1 MIGETNVVHSYLWW
15 CQVTP
20 RSNDIQYTA
29 ADMRQVGFWDSE
41 AIDVKEISQ
50 LSRAG
55 LVWVVKT
62 NVQITNDV
70 HWVTASHSL
79 ENLRH
84 IVEECGRDSLRTRSI
99 DHDDDE
105 GKSPQHHPSAQ
116 QLERSRINIQLHQR
130 QTNSRNR
137 DNRHAAMVSR

>member
-99 DHDDDE
+99 GYDDDE
-105 GKSPQHHPSAQ
+105 GK
-116 QLERSRINIQLHQR
+116 
-130 QTNSRNR
+130 
-137 DNRHAAMVSR
+137 